1 MDAGCL
7 PGTLTQGLSSIG
19 GLQDTITG
27 LDTSALRAASRYYVV
42 ETTRILLETTEY
54 SGEGSSL

>member
-1 MDAGCL
+1 MDAGRL
-7 PGTLTQGLSSIG
+7 PETLTQGLSSIG

-42 ETTRILLETTEY
+42 ETTRILLETTEI
-54 SGEGSSL
+54 LW